1 MSAKLQFAAQLEVIA
16 KQSLCGAPPSPCEAL
31 QLLARAKPEPKLLAI
46 AQVILGHSW
55 QHLSEHSQA
64 QQAFLAGVHGFKATQ
79 NKQEQT
85 KTLILLGF
93 SHLLSNEPLLALDDW
108 SDALKLARKLNDR
121 ELCAQIYMGIGQV
134 YIGFGDD
141 KAALSFNEL
150 ALELA
155 RKLGSDYLKCE
166 VLLNIASDAYRLKR
180 FSYTLQCIAEA
191 EKILQQ
197 SIVNPIWSAEIIY
210 YLGIVHAEQELFA
223 QAKIE
228 LETAF
233 TLSDQ
238 NDNLWGKVHALTAL
252 GEVLLALE
260 DETAGD
266 ILQRALNLANQ
277 AGIRLLQDR
286 CHTALIQ
293 WHLKHHHFELALPS
307 FNALVQNTEA
317 EVFKINIKYRQQILH
332 LETQSRM
339 RLL

>member
-16 KQSLCGAPPSPCEAL
+16 KQSLCGAPPSPNEAL
-31 QLLARAKPEPKLLAI
+31 QLLASAEPEPQLMAM
-46 AQVILGHSW
+46 AQVILGHAW
-55 QHLSEHSQA
+55 QHLSAHSQA
-64 QQAFLAGVHGFKATQ
+64 QQAFLAGIHGFKATQ
-79 NKQEQT
+79 NQQEQT

-108 SDALKLARKLNDR
+108 SNALKLARKLNDR

-155 RKLGSDYLKCE
+155 RKLDSDHLKCE
-166 VLLNIASDAYRLKR
+166 VLLNVASDAYRLKR

-191 EKILQQ
+191 EKLLQQ

-210 YLGIVHAEQELFA
+210 YLGIVHAEQKLFA

-260 DETAGD
+260 DEIAVE
-266 ILQRALNLANQ
+266 ILQQALILADQ
-277 AGIRLLQDR
+277 SGISVLQNR
-286 CHTALIQ
+286 CHKALIKWYLQ
-293 WHLKHHHFELALPS
+293 HNYFELALPS
-307 FNALVQNTEA
+307 FNALLQNE
-317 EVFKINIKYRQQILH
+317 EGEPLKISSKHRQQILH
-332 LETQSRM
+332 FETQSRM

>member
-1 MSAKLQFAAQLEVIA
+1 MSAKLQFSTQLEVIA
-16 KQSLCGAPPSPCEAL
+16 KQPLCGSPPSPSEAL
-31 QLLARAKPEPKLLAI
+31 QLLARAEPEPKLLAI

-55 QHLSEHSQA
+55 QHLSEHGQA
-64 QQAFLAGVHGFKATQ
+64 QQAFLAGVHGFKAIQ

-155 RKLGSDYLKCE
+155 RKLDSDYLKCE
-166 VLLNIASDAYRLKR
+166 VLLNVASDAYRLKR

-210 YLGIVHAEQELFA
+210 YLGIVHAEQKLFA

-233 TLSDQ
+233 MLSEQ
-238 NDNLWGKVHALTAL
+238 NNNLWGKVHALTAL

-260 DETAGD
+260 DEIAGD
-266 ILQRALNLANQ
+266 ILQQALFLANQ
-277 AGIRLLQDR
+277 SGICVLRNR
-286 CHTALIQ
+286 CHAALIK
-293 WHLKHHHFELALPS
+293 WHLRQNNFELALPS
-307 FNALVQNTEA
+307 FNALVQNEEGERLQIGA
-317 EVFKINIKYRQQILH
+317 KHRRQISH
-332 LETQSRM
+332 LETQSRLR
-339 RLL
+339 RL